1 MRSACGLFSG
11 ARFSGARFSDT
22 SFDSAMLSQPSIS

>member
-22 SFDSAMLSQPSIS
+22 RFDSAMLSQPSIS

>member
-1 MRSACGLFSG
+1 MRSAYGLFSG

-22 SFDSAMLSQPSIS
+22 RFDSAMLSQPSIS

>member
-1 MRSACGLFSG
+1 MFSG